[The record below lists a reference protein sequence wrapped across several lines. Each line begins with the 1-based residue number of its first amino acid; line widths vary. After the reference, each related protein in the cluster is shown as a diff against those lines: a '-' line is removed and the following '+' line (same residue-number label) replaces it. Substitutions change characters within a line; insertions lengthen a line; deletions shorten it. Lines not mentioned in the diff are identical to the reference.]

1 MTLVGALRHRSFA
14 WLWTGQAISRL
25 GDSINRVAL
34 SWWVLEQTGSA
45 AVMGTVLIFSFTP
58 MLLFLLIGGVA
69 GDRLPRVRLM
79 LGSDLL
85 RGGVVAIV
93 AALTASHTLQIWHL
107 YVASMVFGLLDAFF
121 QPAYT
126 ALVPEITP
134 APMLPSAN
142 SLTSLSGQLS
152 NIAGPAIGAGIV
164 AAGGTALAFAI
175 DSLSFFLSAACLIPL
190 IGLAQAPR
198 PTGQG
203 ARHMLRD
210 LRAGIR
216 AVLASP
222 WLWITIALAALF
234 NITQGGPFA
243 VALPFLVKDSLHADV
258 GVLGLLYSMTSAGA
272 VLSAVWLGRAT
283 KLRRRGLLA
292 YLGLLA
298 GSLTTLMLG
307 LPLPLPVIA
316 VVILLNGAAITVF
329 GLIWT
334 NTLQELVPRDLLGR
348 VASIDMLGSFAL
360 VPIGYGLAGWATDL
374 LGPALVFIGGGA
386 LTCLLVLAGLA
397 HPGIRHLD

>member
-1 MTLVGALRHRSFA
+1 VVGALRQRSFA

-25 GDSINRVAL
+25 GDSIHRVAL

-85 RGGVVAIV
+85 RGGVVALV
-93 AALTASHTLQIWHL
+93 AALAATHTLQIWHL

-134 APMLPSAN
+134 APLLPSAN

-164 AAGGTALAFAI
+164 AAGGTALAFAV

-190 IGLAQAPR
+190 IGLPQAPA
-198 PTGQG
+198 PAGHG

-210 LRAGIR
+210 LREGVR
-216 AVLASP
+216 AVLAAP

-243 VALPFLVKDSLHADV
+243 VALPFLVKDSLHSDV
-258 GVLGLLYSMTSAGA
+258 GVLGLLYSMTSVGA
-272 VLSAVWLGRAT
+272 VLSAIWLGRARRI
-283 KLRRRGLLA
+283 RRRGLLA

-298 GSLTTLMLG
+298 GGLSTLMLG
-307 LPLPLPVIA
+307 LPVPLPA
-316 VVILLNGAAITVF
+316 VAGVILVNGAAVTVF

-334 NTLQELVPRDLLGR
+334 NTLQELVPRALLGR

-360 VPIGYGLAGWATDL
+360 LPIGYGIAGWATDL
-374 LGPALVFIGGGA
+374 LGPALVFITGGA
-386 LTCLLVLAGLA
+386 LTCLLVLIGLA
-397 HPGIRHLD
+397 HPGIRNLD

>member
-1 MTLVGALRHRSFA
+1 VVGALRQRSFA

-25 GDSINRVAL
+25 GDSIHRVAL

-85 RGGVVAIV
+85 RGGVVALV
-93 AALTASHTLQIWHL
+93 AALAATHTLQIWHL

-134 APMLPSAN
+134 APLLPSAN

-164 AAGGTALAFAI
+164 AAGGTALAFAV

-190 IGLAQAPR
+190 IGLPQAPA
-198 PTGQG
+198 PAGHG

-210 LRAGIR
+210 LREGVR
-216 AVLASP
+216 AVLAAP

-243 VALPFLVKDSLHADV
+243 VALPFLVKDSLHSDV
-258 GVLGLLYSMTSAGA
+258 GVLGLLYSMTSVGA
-272 VLSAVWLGRAT
+272 VLSAIWLGRARRI
-283 KLRRRGLLA
+283 RRRGLLA

-298 GSLTTLMLG
+298 GGLSTLMLG
-307 LPLPLPVIA
+307 LPVPLPA
-316 VVILLNGAAITVF
+316 VAGVILVNGAAVTVF

-334 NTLQELVPRDLLGR
+334 NTLQEIVPRALLGR

-360 VPIGYGLAGWATDL
+360 LPIGYGIAGWATDL
-374 LGPALVFIGGGA
+374 LGPALVFITGGA
-386 LTCLLVLAGLA
+386 LTCLLVLIGLA
-397 HPGIRHLD
+397 HPGIRNLD

>member
-1 MTLVGALRHRSFA
+1 MVGALRQRSFA

-25 GDSINRVAL
+25 GDSIHRVAL

-85 RGGVVAIV
+85 RGGVVALV
-93 AALTASHTLQIWHL
+93 AALAATHTLQIWHL

-134 APMLPSAN
+134 APLLPSAN

-164 AAGGTALAFAI
+164 AAGGTALAFAV

-190 IGLAQAPR
+190 IGLPQAPA
-198 PTGQG
+198 PAGHG

-210 LRAGIR
+210 LREGVR
-216 AVLASP
+216 AVLAAP

-243 VALPFLVKDSLHADV
+243 VALPFLVKDSLHSDV
-258 GVLGLLYSMTSAGA
+258 GVLGLLYSMTSVGA
-272 VLSAVWLGRAT
+272 VLSAIWLGRARRI
-283 KLRRRGLLA
+283 RRRGLLA

-298 GSLTTLMLG
+298 GGLSTLMLG
-307 LPLPLPVIA
+307 LPVPLPA
-316 VVILLNGAAITVF
+316 VAGVILVNGAAVTVF

-334 NTLQELVPRDLLGR
+334 NTLQELVPRALLGR

-360 VPIGYGLAGWATDL
+360 LPIGYGIAGWATDL
-374 LGPALVFIGGGA
+374 LGPALVFITGGA
-386 LTCLLVLAGLA
+386 LTCLLVLIGLA
-397 HPGIRHLD
+397 HPGIRNLD

>member
-14 WLWTGQAISRL
+14 WLWAGQAISRL
-25 GDSINRVAL
+25 GDSIHRVAL

-93 AALTASHTLQIWHL
+93 AVLAASHTLQIWHL
-107 YVASMVFGLLDAFF
+107 YVASTVFGLLDAFF

-164 AAGGTALAFAI
+164 AAGGTAMAFAV
-175 DSLSFFLSAACLIPL
+175 DSVSFFLSAACLIPL

-198 PTGQG
+198 PTGHS

-210 LRAGIR
+210 LREGIR

-258 GVLGLLYSMTSAGA
+258 AVLGLLYSMSSAGA
-272 VLSAVWLGRAT
+272 VMSALWLGRAT
-283 KLRRRGLLA
+283 RIRRRGLLA

-316 VVILLNGAAITVF
+316 VVILMNGAAITIF

-334 NTLQELVPRDLLGR
+334 NTLQELVPRALLGR

-360 VPIGYGLAGWATDL
+360 VPIGYGIAGWATDL
-374 LGPALVFIGGGA
+374 LGPALVFITGGA
-386 LTCLLVLAGLA
+386 LTCLLVLVGLA
-397 HPGIRHLD
+397 HPGIRNLD

>member
-1 MTLVGALRHRSFA
+1 MVGALRQRSFA

-25 GDSINRVAL
+25 GDSIHRVAL

-85 RGGVVAIV
+85 RGGVVALV
-93 AALTASHTLQIWHL
+93 AALAATHTLQIWHL

-134 APMLPSAN
+134 APLLPSAN

-164 AAGGTALAFAI
+164 AAGGTALAFAV

-190 IGLAQAPR
+190 IGLPQAPA
-198 PTGQG
+198 PAGHG

-210 LRAGIR
+210 LREGVR
-216 AVLASP
+216 AVLAAP

-243 VALPFLVKDSLHADV
+243 VALPFLV
-258 GVLGLLYSMTSAGA
+258 
-272 VLSAVWLGRAT
+272 
-283 KLRRRGLLA
+283 
-292 YLGLLA
+292 
-298 GSLTTLMLG
+298 
-307 LPLPLPVIA
+307 
-316 VVILLNGAAITVF
+316 
-329 GLIWT
+329 
-334 NTLQELVPRDLLGR
+334 
-348 VASIDMLGSFAL
+348 
-360 VPIGYGLAGWATDL
+360 
-374 LGPALVFIGGGA
+374 
-386 LTCLLVLAGLA
+386 
-397 HPGIRHLD
+397 

>member
-1 MTLVGALRHRSFA
+1 VVGALRQRSFA

-25 GDSINRVAL
+25 GDSIHRVAL

-85 RGGVVAIV
+85 RGGVVALV
-93 AALTASHTLQIWHL
+93 AALAATHTLQIWHL

-134 APMLPSAN
+134 APLLPSAN

-164 AAGGTALAFAI
+164 AAGGTALAFAV

-190 IGLAQAPR
+190 IGLPQAPA
-198 PTGQG
+198 PAGHG

-210 LRAGIR
+210 LREGVR
-216 AVLASP
+216 AVLAAP

-243 VALPFLVKDSLHADV
+243 VALPFLVKDSLHSDV
-258 GVLGLLYSMTSAGA
+258 GVLGLLYSMTSVGA
-272 VLSAVWLGRAT
+272 VLSAIWLGRARRI
-283 KLRRRGLLA
+283 RRRGLLA

-298 GSLTTLMLG
+298 GGLSTLMLG
-307 LPLPLPVIA
+307 LPVPLPA
-316 VVILLNGAAITVF
+316 VAGVILVNGAAVTVF

-334 NTLQELVPRDLLGR
+334 NTLQELVPRALLGR

-360 VPIGYGLAGWATDL
+360 LPIGYGIAGWATDL
-374 LGPALVFIGGGA
+374 LGPALVFITGGA
-386 LTCLLVLAGLA
+386 LTCLLVLIGLA
-397 HPGIRHLD
+397 HPGIRDLD

>member
-1 MTLVGALRHRSFA
+1 MAV
-14 WLWTGQAISRL
+14 
-25 GDSINRVAL
+25 
-34 SWWVLEQTGSA
+34 SA
-45 AVMGTVLIFSFTP
+45 TWP
-58 MLLFLLIGGVA
+58 K
-69 GDRLPRVRLM
+69 
-79 LGSDLL
+79 
-85 RGGVVAIV
+85 
-93 AALTASHTLQIWHL
+93 AA
-107 YVASMVFGLLDAFF
+107 
-121 QPAYT
+121 
-126 ALVPEITP
+126 
-134 APMLPSAN
+134 
-142 SLTSLSGQLS
+142 
-152 NIAGPAIGAGIV
+152 
-164 AAGGTALAFAI
+164 
-175 DSLSFFLSAACLIPL
+175 
-190 IGLAQAPR
+190 R
-198 PTGQG
+198 P
-203 ARHMLRD
+203 
-210 LRAGIR
+210 
-216 AVLASP
+216 LASP

-386 LTCLLVLAGLA
+386 LTCLLVLVGLA